1 VQFRLRLK
9 TVLLNG
15 TICGRQPTLE
25 QPANELALISGNRD
39 FQPEQLLNFIELRP
53 FTKRWAELGLD
64 AEDDL
69 TALQLIIMG
78 SPKAGAVIK
87 GTRGLRK
94 LRFAPPRWHSGKSG
108 AARILYV
115 YFETHGIVLL
125 CLAFR
130 KNEADDISEAVKSH
144 LNDRIDEIEVE
155 LRRRLRRTTAR
166 RPE

>member
-1 VQFRLRLK
+1 MRRGFDLDRRRAVVVSGGRICDAVQFRLRLK

-87 GTRGLRK
+87 GLEETAVRSSPMA
-94 LRFAPPRWHSGKSG
+94 FGK
-108 AARILYV
+108 
-115 YFETHGIVLL
+115 E
-125 CLAFR
+125 
-130 KNEADDISEAVKSH
+130 
-144 LNDRIDEIEVE
+144 
-155 LRRRLRRTTAR
+155 RRRSNPLRVFRNAWDRTVVSSVPKKR
-166 RPE
+166 SGRHIGSGQKSSQRSH